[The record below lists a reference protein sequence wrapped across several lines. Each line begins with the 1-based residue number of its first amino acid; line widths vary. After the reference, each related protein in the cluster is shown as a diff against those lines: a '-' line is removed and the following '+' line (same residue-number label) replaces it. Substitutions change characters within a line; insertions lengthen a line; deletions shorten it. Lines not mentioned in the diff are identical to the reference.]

1 MTISTLSHKSIAN
14 IFSNDIDS
22 LHDEF
27 IWVRLLNIDMDV
39 KIDSDDIRAECGIYP
54 YLENILRNADATDE
68 VIEYAVEE
76 VTNHDYILV
85 DWEGQL
91 TSLCCNQYGF
101 DEELFEQ
108 LLDATENYEEEV
120 VVACYEL
127 FSSVDD
133 NYLELYLGE
142 YDSDL
147 AFAWQYIDDTGM
159 FADVPESISRY
170 FDIEAFARDM
180 MINDITSH
188 NGHYFYNH

>member
-1 MTISTLSHKSIAN
+1 MTISTLSHRSIAA
-14 IFSNDIDS
+14 IFDSDIDS

-27 IWVRLLNIDMDV
+27 VWVRLLNIDMDV
-39 KIDSDDIRAECGIYP
+39 KIDSDDIRSDGGIYP
-54 YLENILRNADATDE
+54 YLENILRDADATED

-101 DEELFEQ
+101 DKELFEQ
-108 LLDATENYEEEV
+108 LLDATENYDEGV

-127 FSSVDD
+127 FDTIECLD
-133 NYLELYLGE
+133 NYLGE
-142 YDSDL
+142 FESDE

-180 MINDITSH
+180 MINDITSQ